1 MKHRF
6 YQSLL
11 MTLFLASSGVTAQD
25 LLLIANVPDG
35 SQFSEDYARSL
46 LRGDKKN
53 WDGGIGAQVALPSR
67 KSQNYNEIAQ
77 TLLGFSGKRMQ
88 RLWFRLVFSGR
99 VNPPTYLDSD
109 ADIVRF
115 VMETEGAVALIT
127 QSKSD
132 MSDLITIKIAP

>member
-1 MKHRF
+1 MRHRF

-11 MTLFLASSGVTAQD
+11 IALLLASSGVTAQD

-35 SQFSEDYARSL
+35 SQFSEDYAWSL

-67 KSQNYNEIAQ
+67 KSQNYDEIAQ
-77 TLLGFSGKRMQ
+77 TLLGFSGKSMQ